1 MTTIIL
7 HNPHD
12 AASRKIIEDA
22 LKDDQNI
29 MVIDWYNQEEREK
42 YLKLGG
48 TLVVSALPSV
58 VVMPDKGKVDA
69 NKDIVRLP
77 ENWQTAK
84 QKSIEIE
91 AKRK

>member
-12 AASRKIIEDA
+12 AVSRKFVEDA
-22 LKDDQNI
+22 LKDDPTIQ
-29 MVIDWYNQEEREK
+29 VIDWYNPEERAK

-58 VVMPDKGKVDA
+58 VVMPEKGKVDA

-77 ENWQTAK
+77 ENWQMAK

>member
-1 MTTIIL
+1 MAIIIL

-22 LKDDQNI
+22 LKDDPTIQ
-29 MVIDWYNQEEREK
+29 VIDWYNPEERAK

-58 VVMPDKGKVDA
+58 VIMPEKGKVDA
-69 NKDIVRLP
+69 SKDLIRLP
-77 ENWQTAK
+77 ENWQVAK
-84 QKSIEIE
+84 QKSMEIE

>member
-1 MTTIIL
+1 MTTLIL

-12 AASRKIIEDA
+12 AASRKVVEDA
-22 LKDDQNI
+22 LKDDPTIQ
-29 MVIDWYNQEEREK
+29 VIDWYNPSERESYIK
-42 YLKLGG
+42 AGG
-48 TLVVSALPSV
+48 TLLVSALPSV
-58 VVMPDKGKVDA
+58 VVMPEKGKVDA

>member
-1 MTTIIL
+1 MAIIIL

-12 AASRKIIEDA
+12 AASRKVVEDA
-22 LKDDQNI
+22 LKDDPTIQ
-29 MVIDWYNQEEREK
+29 VIDWYNPEERAK

-48 TLVVSALPSV
+48 TLAISALPSV

-69 NKDIVRLP
+69 SKDLIRLP

>member
-1 MTTIIL
+1 MAIIIL

-22 LKDDQNI
+22 LKDDPTIQ
-29 MVIDWYNQEEREK
+29 VIDWYNPEERAK

-69 NKDIVRLP
+69 SKDLIRLP
-77 ENWQTAK
+77 ENWQVAK
-84 QKSIEIE
+84 QKSMEIE